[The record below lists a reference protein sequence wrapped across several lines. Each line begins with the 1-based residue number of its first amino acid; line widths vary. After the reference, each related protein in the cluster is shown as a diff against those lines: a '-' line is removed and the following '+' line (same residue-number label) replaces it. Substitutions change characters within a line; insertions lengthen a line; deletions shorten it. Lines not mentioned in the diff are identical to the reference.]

1 MCSLSKQ
8 TLPLVDGDSIIG
20 GLNLVPSKFSGVVS
34 PGLIVLPLL
43 IFPPLFYV
51 NQISTMFL
59 PLELQFSFEGCH
71 LQLQLVFAGGQ
82 FGQPISEIVIG
93 ERLGRKERY

>member
-1 MCSLSKQ
+1 
-8 TLPLVDGDSIIG
+8 
-20 GLNLVPSKFSGVVS
+20 
-34 PGLIVLPLL
+34 
-43 IFPPLFYV
+43 
-51 NQISTMFL
+51 MFL